1 MIREL
6 LSDSTVLTG
15 ATGAVIFG
23 MLAYM
28 IIPVI
33 LRNKELKDA
42 WNECDDPNVPDLRKY
57 WCRNCRGHHRT
68 YNRGSGDG
76 KTTMCKNCDSDDLHR
91 VTPITLWQKFC
102 YSLFI
107 LVPLALGVVA
117 QILSNKFSFTPAM
130 AYVFYGMAVLCA
142 FGFGYVYRTKSAVRN
157 EWLIWAKERGYEENA
172 KKTEGN

>member
-28 IIPVI
+28 IIPGI
-33 LRNKELKDA
+33 LRRKELKDA
-42 WNECDDPNVPDLRKY
+42 WNESDDPNVPDLRKY
-57 WCRNCRGHHRT
+57 WCRKCRGHHRT
-68 YNRGSGDG
+68 YNRGSGDST
-76 KTTMCKNCDSDDLHR
+76 TTMCKNCDSDDLHR
-91 VTPITLWQKFC
+91 VTPITLWQKFG

-107 LVPLALGVVA
+107 LVPLSLGIVAETLGVNTSPI
-117 QILSNKFSFTPAM
+117 QI

-172 KKTEGN
+172 EKI

>member
-1 MIREL
+1 ML
-6 LSDSTVLTG
+6 
-15 ATGAVIFG
+15 G
-23 MLAYM
+23 MSVM
-28 IIPVI
+28 TQ
-33 LRNKELKDA
+33 
-42 WNECDDPNVPDLRKY
+42 NVPDLRKY

-91 VTPITLWQKFC
+91 VTPITLWQKFG

-107 LVPLALGVVA
+107 LVPLSLGVVA

-172 KKTEGN
+172 KKSEGQKSRNPLKKELKKPRSLKNVLGQ